1 MQYPVPDSDDFRRNH
16 GVQLIVMKTIIFLLI
31 SSVILLAA
39 DDPRKPDDC
48 SWENTSKARKLVK
61 TRSAEV
67 GKSYINY
74 NEGKPITIAE
84 WYRLTCSL
92 DAKVPD
98 QIPAYAPIE
107 GAETMRVIVRGYLL
121 GAHFERDGDHDMQ
134 AEIAAGPEWNTDHV
148 LLELAPGTEYC
159 EARHSLWQLVRKDGC
174 KTDQCILRK
183 PVEVLVTGY
192 LLLGGAQGTK
202 NYCQAPSTR
211 GMHKGNEGSMIRGA
225 WRLQPVFAVRRV

>member
-1 MQYPVPDSDDFRRNH
+1 
-16 GVQLIVMKTIIFLLI
+16 MKTIIFLLI
-31 SSVILLAA
+31 SSAILLAA
-39 DDPRKPDDC
+39 DDQRKPDDC
-48 SWENTSKARKLVK
+48 SWENKSKARKFVK

-74 NEGKPITIAE
+74 NDGKPITIAE
-84 WYRLTCSL
+84 WYKLTCSL
-92 DAKVPD
+92 DAKVPE
-98 QIPAYAPIE
+98 QIPADAAIE
-107 GAETMRVIVRGYLL
+107 GAETMRVTLHGYLL
-121 GAHFERDGDHDMQ
+121 GAHFEREGDHDMQ

-159 EARHSLWQLVRKDGC
+159 PARHSLWQLVRKDGC

-192 LLLGGAQGTK
+192 LFVGGAQGTK

-211 GMHKGNEGSMIRGA
+211 GMHKGSEGSMIRGA

>member
-1 MQYPVPDSDDFRRNH
+1 
-16 GVQLIVMKTIIFLLI
+16 MKTIIFVLI
-31 SSVILLAA
+31 FSAILLAA

-48 SWENTSKARKLVK
+48 SWENKSKARKLVK

-67 GKSYINY
+67 GKNYINY
-74 NEGKPITIAE
+74 NDGKPITIAE
-84 WYRLTCSL
+84 WYKLTCSL

-98 QIPAYAPIE
+98 QIPADAPIE
-107 GAETMRVIVRGYLL
+107 GAETMRVTVRGYLL

-134 AEIAAGPEWNTDHV
+134 AEIAAGPEWDTDHV

-202 NYCQAPSTR
+202 DYCQAPSTR

-225 WRLQPVFAVRRV
+225 WRLQPVFAVRRAGP